1 MTAVHYR
8 KCKHYAYLHNYVAH
22 SCPKTKIR
30 LCDFAYAL
38 LWTADALQ
46 ICENKHT
53 PPALKERVKKKNLI
67 MQTSKVTDP
76 EPVLNNI
83 TTSLVIGFFIYLL
96 IQWPSDDFFSL
107 SYDT

>member
-8 KCKHYAYLHNYVAH
+8 KFKHYAYLHNYVAH

-38 LWTADALQ
+38 FWTADALQ

-53 PPALKERVKKKNLI
+53 PPALKESEKKKI
-67 MQTSKVTDP
+67 S
-76 EPVLNNI
+76 
-83 TTSLVIGFFIYLL
+83 
-96 IQWPSDDFFSL
+96 
-107 SYDT
+107 

>member
-8 KCKHYAYLHNYVAH
+8 KFKHYAYLHNYVAH

-38 LWTADALQ
+38 FWTADALQ

-53 PPALKERVKKKNLI
+53 PPALKESEKKKSHNANL
-67 MQTSKVTDP
+67 QGHWPWTSP
-76 EPVLNNI
+76 E
-83 TTSLVIGFFIYLL
+83 
-96 IQWPSDDFFSL
+96 
-107 SYDT
+107 